1 MPSYPVGE
9 FFNVLIT
16 HVEIPNVVSYIAL
29 YNITVVSL

>member
-16 HVEIPNVVSYIAL
+16 HVEIPNVVSDIAL
-29 YNITVVSL
+29 VL